1 MVSFGLVSLPISC
14 TRVASRAPC
23 AANRHTVRKVQVCA
37 SKSLRV
43 CCAGAPREV
52 CVSAIRAE
60 ERELALSRRTTIGL
74 VAGLALAW
82 REAVEA
88 HAAEEGVDD
97 N

>member
-1 MVSFGLVSLPISC
+1 M
-14 TRVASRAPC
+14 
-23 AANRHTVRKVQVCA
+23 
-37 SKSLRV
+37 
-43 CCAGAPREV
+43 
-52 CVSAIRAE
+52 SAIRAE